1 MHDRSTT
8 VKWRSERWANS
19 RQHKKKR
26 RDVKETKTDVNNK
39 NSNRNTHN
47 HKKPTQNEQLHR
59 VSANQKLVAV
69 IENATKR
76 KKKEGER
83 NEKKENNR
91 KKRHDCHL
99 QPHRTMPATA
109 STAEDR
115 DTFEF
120 EPLDLNLESS
130 DPIDMDGS
138 GLLKFFDVFEPIH
151 MDYDD
156 SDAASSS
163 ADAAACTAAD
173 HNWNNSM
180 TSVIKPGLTK
190 QKADSVIRLR
200 FSEMTQDTEQILQ
213 GIMDDAEILMAVDED
228 EAAEGQG
235 NAAAAVPPP
244 RASITLTNI
253 VEAPETATGTTEH
266 LSNNNPVIS
275 DTDDEEPIPFA
286 YNTGDP
292 HGGGRRR
299 SSIMSIRPS
308 LLSPEL
314 ADKLLA
320 GIMEIDT
327 QVLQANTA
335 TEKKKTT
342 TTPNPGAFVSEST
355 ASSRPQKKKRSTT
368 TRFSM
373 TATNP
378 HEFFGPGKFRT

>member
-1 MHDRSTT
+1 
-8 VKWRSERWANS
+8 
-19 RQHKKKR
+19 
-26 RDVKETKTDVNNK
+26 
-39 NSNRNTHN
+39 
-47 HKKPTQNEQLHR
+47 
-59 VSANQKLVAV
+59 
-69 IENATKR
+69 
-76 KKKEGER
+76 
-83 NEKKENNR
+83 
-91 KKRHDCHL
+91 
-99 QPHRTMPATA
+99 MPATA

-275 DTDDEEPIPFA
+275 DTDDDEEPIPFA
-286 YNTGDP
+286 YNTGGDP
-292 HGGGRRR
+292 HGGGGRRR

-335 TEKKKTT
+335 TENTT
-342 TTPNPGAFVSEST
+342 TTNTPNPVAFVSESD
-355 ASSRPQKKKRSTT
+355 RPQKKKRSQS
-368 TRFSM
+368 RFSM
-373 TATNP
+373 TAINP
-378 HEFFGPGKFRT
+378 SEFFGPGKFRNKYEVHVLSFSLRENTTATEHKRYLCS

>member
-1 MHDRSTT
+1 
-8 VKWRSERWANS
+8 
-19 RQHKKKR
+19 
-26 RDVKETKTDVNNK
+26 
-39 NSNRNTHN
+39 
-47 HKKPTQNEQLHR
+47 
-59 VSANQKLVAV
+59 
-69 IENATKR
+69 
-76 KKKEGER
+76 
-83 NEKKENNR
+83 
-91 KKRHDCHL
+91 
-99 QPHRTMPATA
+99 MPATA

-335 TEKKKTT
+335 TNSTDTNENSNP
-342 TTPNPGAFVSEST
+342 TPVAFESD
-355 ASSRPQKKKRSTT
+355 SDRPQKKKRSQS
-368 TRFSM
+368 RFSM
-373 TATNP
+373 TAINP
-378 HEFFGPGKFRT
+378 HEFFGPGKFRKTQPPKKSKSSIAFCTIEDEDYTPLICAIFSWQPIH